1 MLSKEEFMKTLGY
14 TEEEAVAALEAAN
27 TLVSGKTGVVCVC
40 GHPMGR
46 HDVELGMG
54 AGGDAPCTA
63 GKNNCPC
70 RTPRAVVRVE
80 NARGFLRKTSGSG
93 PFHALGLGITDA
105 IIKGQ
110 SVEWLVEMVCD
121 GCGEEVESLAPAA
134 LEVAGGQAVV
144 VNRPSKM
151 NALLCTKCRLGG

>member
-1 MLSKEEFMKTLGY
+1 MLTKEEFMKTLGY
-14 TEEEAVAALEAAN
+14 TEEEALAALKDADE
-27 TLVSGKTGVVCVC
+27 LVSRKTGMVCVC
-40 GHPMGR
+40 GHSMGR

-54 AGGDAPCTA
+54 GVDAPCTA

-70 RTPRAVVRVE
+70 RTPRAVIKVE

-105 IIKGQ
+105 ITKGQ
-110 SVEWLVEMVCD
+110 SIEWLVDMVCD
-121 GCGEEVESLAPAA
+121 GCHAEVESLAPAA

-151 NALLCTKCRLGG
+151 NALLCPTCRLGV